1 MKRWKLRAHFETTFG
16 AASDELESV
25 SVLLSSKRRL
35 MKIEN
40 NSVQAG
46 FYGGWY
52 HMYACA
58 MASTFHLSSIK
69 VLTNRDILVFTESTL
84 VLRTPRY

>member
-1 MKRWKLRAHFETTFG
+1 MNSQKYQRPMKRWKLRAHFETSFG

-25 SVLLSSKRRL
+25 SVLMLSKRRL
-35 MKIEN
+35 TEIEK

-52 HMYACA
+52 H
-58 MASTFHLSSIK
+58 
-69 VLTNRDILVFTESTL
+69 R
-84 VLRTPRY
+84 